1 MNLSKIKN
9 LRFYKRY
16 RKKNIRYLRWAVKAA
31 FLLLFT
37 VPVAYLARS
46 QQLSVSS
53 FFFVKPT
60 GQISG
65 FTSIESFFMVP
76 ITQSPCSIWLS
87 YYGSVNPGLWI
98 MDPFGG
104 LQVLLSGQVEHLLLI
119 PTIIAILIFVILT
132 VLLGNVFCSWVCPV
146 GTIIDSFDKAIE
158 KYFPNVETKRN
169 KRSQQ
174 RKESKQKEH
183 GSHLGCPLCPLH
195 KINGVLA
202 HGILASA
209 LVGSAVFKFPV
220 FCAVCPIGIVSR
232 GMIHFKSMMGVT
244 QMWMVW
250 WLELLA
256 VPVAATLLSLREK
269 RYWCKRLCPVGAF
282 LGMVGSLNPF
292 IKPRVKEERCIMK
305 GCPEDCKDSHL
316 DICLFCR
323 LMDDRKCEKVCPVD
337 IDLLDHGSLAK
348 CTKCLECYIVCDY
361 DAISINFLG
370 KPDVIQSS
378 TRFCNRIRRRSS

>member
-9 LRFYKRY
+9 LRFYKKY
-16 RKKNIRYLRWAVKAA
+16 RKKNIRYLRWGVKAV

-53 FFFVKPT
+53 FFSVKPT

-65 FTSIESFFMVP
+65 FTSVEAFFMVP
-76 ITQSPCSIWLS
+76 ITQSPCSVWLS

-104 LQVLLSGQVEHLLLI
+104 LQVLLSGQVEPLLLV
-119 PTIIAILIFVILT
+119 PTIIAILLFVILT

-146 GTIIDSFDKAIE
+146 GTIIDSFDKFVE
-158 KYFPNVETKRN
+158 KYFPKVEAKRN

-174 RKESKQKEH
+174 RKESKNEGH
-183 GSHLGCPLCPLH
+183 ESHLGCPLCPLH
-195 KINGVLA
+195 KINGFLSN
-202 HGILASA
+202 GILASA

-232 GMIHFKSMMGVT
+232 GMIHFKSMMSIT
-244 QMWMVW
+244 RMWMVW
-250 WLELLA
+250 WLELFA
-256 VPVAATLLSLREK
+256 VPVVVTLLSLREK

-282 LGMVGSLNPF
+282 LGMVGALNPF

-305 GCPEDCKDSHL
+305 GCPEDCKDSRL

-323 LMDDRKCEKVCPVD
+323 LMDDYQCEKVCPVD
-337 IDLLDHGSLAK
+337 IDLANHGSLAK

-361 DAISINFLG
+361 DAISIDFLG
-370 KPDVIQSS
+370 KPDIIQSGNS
-378 TRFCNRIRRRSS
+378 VYNRIRRRS